1 MALCWSWDKIGPIT
15 RCVADTALVLEA
27 INGASLGDPSSVS
40 MPVRA
45 GAAKPISQ
53 MRVAFD
59 PAWLEAD
66 KGRFM
71 PAAIAALRDAGAA
84 VVERTM
90 TPPGD
95 PQILMT
101 SLIAEA
107 AAAFEAMTRSG
118 ADDQLSWQADEAWPN
133 TFRRTWLVPAIEV
146 VQVERLRRRFMEW
159 MRTCM
164 GDSDAL
170 LCPPFAGGML
180 MITNATGY
188 PSLVQR
194 AGFAAAATPTS
205 LTLIGRPFDEGT
217 LISLGIALERGLD
230 VWRRQPSMDWL
241 RM

>member
-27 INGASLGDPSSVS
+27 INGASMGDPSSVS
-40 MPVRA
+40 VPFRA
-45 GAAKPISQ
+45 GASMPLAQ
-53 MRVAFD
+53 LRVAFD

-66 KGRFM
+66 PARVM
-71 PAAIAALRDAGAA
+71 PVAIAALRDAGAT
-84 VVERTM
+84 VVERAM

-95 PQILMT
+95 PQILMAI
-101 SLIAEA
+101 LVAEA
-107 AAAFEAMTRSG
+107 AGAFESMTRSG

-133 TFRRTWLVPAIEV
+133 TFRQAWFVPSIEL

-164 GDSDAL
+164 GDADAL

-188 PSLVQR
+188 PCLVQR
-194 AGFAAAATPTS
+194 AGFTDPRTPTS

-217 LISLGIALERGLD
+217 LIALGSAIEQRLD
-230 VWRRQPSMDWL
+230 VWRRKPDL
-241 RM
+241 PLIR